1 MRKVVQLRGTE
12 YEHEL
17 VGFRAL
23 VVKAGVLRLP
33 LTRMFLGAP
42 TRDMKIPPTS
52 TTAKL

>member
-23 VVKAGVLRLP
+23 VVKAGVLCLSS
-33 LTRMFLGAP
+33 TRMQLGAP
-42 TRDMKIPPTS
+42 ETKLPPTS